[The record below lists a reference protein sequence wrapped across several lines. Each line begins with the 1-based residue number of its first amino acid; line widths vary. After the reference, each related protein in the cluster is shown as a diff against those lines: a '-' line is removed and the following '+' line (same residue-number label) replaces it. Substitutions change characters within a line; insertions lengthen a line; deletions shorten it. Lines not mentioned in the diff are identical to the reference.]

1 MALNTRHLFA
11 HILCLFTLLIA
22 YHAQLYDKRRESFER
37 WLFLWSSFLHNNSS
51 AQNASVLSLHGLPA
65 SERYVSH
72 LHCSIQ
78 SFTLALI
85 SVAACPYNWTIHN
98 DASNFTFTHPQPHAE
113 RLDSF
118 VNPDKPWKT
127 RFRCKTCGCTVASK
141 NSKTNNVSVWGPH
154 LERDNEGMIKRSDEV
169 KPTAHIFYGTR
180 IADVNDGLPKWEG
193 YEGTSNRMG

>member
-1 MALNTRHLFA
+1 MPNSTISAENPLKGGCFCGQASYTITAPPKMRAYCHCTGCQRLN
-11 HILCLFTLLIA
+11 
-22 YHAQLYDKRRESFER
+22 
-37 WLFLWSSFLHNNSS
+37 
-51 AQNASVLSLHGLPA
+51 
-65 SERYVSH
+65 
-72 LHCSIQ
+72 
-78 SFTLALI
+78 
-85 SVAACPYNWTIHN
+85 ACPYNWTIHN